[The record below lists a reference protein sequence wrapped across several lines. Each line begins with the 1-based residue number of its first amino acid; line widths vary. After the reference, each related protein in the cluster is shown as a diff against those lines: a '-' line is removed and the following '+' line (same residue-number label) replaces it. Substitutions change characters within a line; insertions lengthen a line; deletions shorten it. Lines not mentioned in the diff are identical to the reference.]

1 MTVILL
7 VFFFFLAN
15 SVSNF
20 SKYLEGKNCRFL
32 PFFSPESWLF
42 QLQIFFLHLQ
52 NMSQSSAGSVLLVE
66 ALSPGPSSYPC
77 PFVSRAESANVLRKK
92 VTVECYRL
100 SFPKFSCLIIAPVS
114 SNRCFKH
121 LSGFPSY
128 SQ

>member
-7 VFFFFLAN
+7 GFFFLAN

-20 SKYLEGKNCRFL
+20 SKYLEGKTVGFSPSSHQNPGFSSFKY
-32 PFFSPESWLF
+32 FFS
-42 QLQIFFLHLQ
+42 IFKICPKALLV
-52 NMSQSSAGSVLLVE
+52 SVLLVE

-77 PFVSRAESANVLRKK
+77 PFVSCAESANVLRKK
-92 VTVECYRL
+92 VTVECYRF
-100 SFPKFSCLIIAPVS
+100 SFPKSFCLIIAPIS